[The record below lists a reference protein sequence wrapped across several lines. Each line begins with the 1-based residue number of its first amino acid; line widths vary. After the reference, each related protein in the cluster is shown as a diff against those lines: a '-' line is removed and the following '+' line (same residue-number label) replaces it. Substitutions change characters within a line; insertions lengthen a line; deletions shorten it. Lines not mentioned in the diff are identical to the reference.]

1 MNYSQFII
9 DSCTGRIQMVIQGIH
24 QVSNKYL
31 NILSLRDLSRPFI
44 TIFLTFSFI
53 TVDATKYIYR
63 LLLTCSTINIGR
75 RGERKL
81 RYNHRYQRT
90 LQHDVFHY
98 HVRSKM
104 SINVKYTFQEKTN
117 SRRRSKTFSVSTSI
131 SKADTRYS
139 GMKKV
144 LYDL

>member
-1 MNYSQFII
+1 M
-9 DSCTGRIQMVIQGIH
+9 
-24 QVSNKYL
+24 
-31 NILSLRDLSRPFI
+31 LSLRDLSRPFI

-75 RGERKL
+75 RGKRKL
-81 RYNHRYQRT
+81 KIQSSLPENE
-90 LQHDVFHY
+90 QHDVFHY

-117 SRRRSKTFSVSTSI
+117 SKRRSKTFSISTSI
-131 SKADTRYS
+131 LKADTRYS
-139 GMKKV
+139 GTKKA
-144 LYDL
+144 LYDLWSMVTQIYYNNQNRVE